1 MKKVLIGII
10 AIVLIGAVVVGF
22 YNYKES
28 DNLDKDDS
36 LDIKDEVKDE
46 AREDDGDVVVQ
57 FDRVFY
63 ELEDISKEHAKSKT
77 LKDTVDFNYDLDGDL
92 VKDKISFYKK
102 SDYVYAVKLNDVEV
116 LVNEY
121 NPQIYI
127 VDLNESDDILDVVL
141 YDEGPSGD
149 PHYTVYSKKGNNLE
163 SLYDK
168 KGDSLKCDR
177 KGTVLVDDS
186 KFETFS
192 PELYF
197 DYAYINNGVLV
208 NKKIDLET
216 ISDIEFKNDKF
227 YFSEDYDNKNKIG
240 DIDLDPSRV
249 SEIGIEK
256 LNDDVSFKILGF
268 EYIDNNG
275 YKDEKIEVKLSDG
288 RSGYIFMLYFA
299 G

>member
-10 AIVLIGAVVVGF
+10 AIVLIGVIVVGF

-46 AREDDGDVVVQ
+46 VREDDGDVVVQ

-127 VDLNESDDILDVVL
+127 VDLNESDDILEVVL
-141 YDEGPSGD
+141 YDDGPSGD

-163 SLYDK
+163 ALYDK

-177 KGTVLVDDS
+177 KGTILVDDS

-197 DYAYINNGVLV
+197 DYAYINNGVV
-208 NKKIDLET
+208 ANKEIDLEAV
-216 ISDIEFKNDKF
+216 SDIEFKNNKF
-227 YFSEDYDNKNKIG
+227 YFSLDYANK
-240 DIDLDPSRV
+240 DRIDVIDYNPTRL
-249 SEIGIEK
+249 SEIDIEQ
-256 LNDDVSFKILGF
+256 LSDNISFRILDVEFVETNGFRDKKI
-268 EYIDNNG
+268 
-275 YKDEKIEVKLSDG
+275 KVKLSDN
-288 RSGYIFMLYFA
+288 REGYIFMLYFA